1 MSRRLFAGIAGLV
14 LMLGHAAVAS
24 AQSPTT
30 VTGRILDKAGAPVS
44 NTSVM
49 IEGTNY
55 VTLANADG
63 RYTLTVP
70 ATRTGA
76 AVAVARHLG
85 FRSQRENVTLNGG
98 NITVDFSLTA
108 QPAQLGEVVV
118 TALSQQREKATIGTA
133 QQTVSAEQL
142 GTQAPNIIAGM
153 SGKVSGL
160 QIQNSGNMGGSSRI
174 VIRGAGSILG
184 NNQPLFIVDG
194 IPVSNAG
201 FSTASASGGRDYGS
215 AISDLNPDDIQSLT
229 VLKGPN
235 AAALYGSR
243 ASNGAVV
250 ITTKNARSMV
260 KGTKVSLT
268 SRITADQMSVFPS
281 YQNQY
286 GQGFGGQ
293 FDYVDG
299 AGSGTNDG
307 ADESWGPKL
316 DGRTTGCQFTN
327 VNAVVAVG
335 ATSPYDTAHPCN
347 QFNGTGLPWVAHPDN
362 VKNFFQMGHTL
373 SNNINASGSMDNAAA
388 RLSLTKDEVGGI
400 VPNSSLSRLGGTLS
414 ANTTIREKLTIG
426 GSLQY
431 QNTKGM
437 NRPENGYTEGN
448 PFMTFTWF
456 GRQVDVDAL
465 KDHYYNTN
473 SPYGFAD
480 GSLFNW
486 NDNYHRNPYW
496 QYAKNPAPDSRDRVI
511 GQINGNY
518 QFNSWL
524 SGLVRAGADNY
535 RQTAD
540 QMFAAGN
547 IDNASP
553 SYNGG
558 FTHSNSRARESNVEG
573 ILTAHRAND
582 MVDLTV
588 NYGGNARRND
598 AFGDAFN
605 TNSILVPEIYNLS
618 NSAIPPTISNSE
630 SHQAVNSMYGSA
642 VATFKQV
649 FTLEG
654 TARNDWSSTL
664 PKENSS
670 YFYPSITG
678 SLIVSD
684 LMPAMTAN
692 GLISYM
698 KLRGSWARVGSDA
711 GPYQLQTTYSGNSN
725 KFGGLAQFS
734 LGDQSANANLKPE
747 QTTGQEGG
755 IEFGLFNDKL
765 TVDATYYQKITRDQ
779 ILPLTVSR
787 ASGFASSVI
796 NAGQMSNRGIEA
808 SLTARVL
815 RMANGFE
822 WTSSFN
828 YLKNKNKVDALA
840 PGLTNSVI
848 ASQWGAQIQ
857 AREGE
862 PYGVLYGQYWLRD
875 TLSGKLLIGT
885 NGLPIGSGSSKQKV
899 LGNVNPDWTG
909 GWTNEFRYKRWT
921 LTSLL
926 DIRQG
931 GENFSI
937 GNWWGMYAGILES
950 TLKGREV
957 DWNNPGLVV
966 DGVTKASCDAGSCT
980 ANTKLVTAEDY
991 GHNLYP
997 IPEAAVFSTGFV
1009 KLREVRLGWDVPSRY
1024 IQRMNLSNVNLT
1036 FVGANLFTWT
1046 SFPNYDPENA
1056 SNAGNG
1062 AQGFDMGALP
1072 STRNLGIHLTI
1083 TP

>member
-1 MSRRLFAGIAGLV
+1 MARMSRVLSVAAIGFALT
-14 LMLGHAAVAS
+14 LGHAALAS
-24 AQSPTT
+24 AQSPTL
-30 VTGRILDKAGAPVS
+30 VTGRVLDKNGMPVS
-44 NTSVM
+44 NASVT
-49 IEGTNY
+49 IDGTGY
-55 VTLANADG
+55 SALANTEG
-63 RYTLTVP
+63 RYSLSVP
-70 ATRTGA
+70 ATRTGPA
-76 AVAVARHLG
+76 IAVARHLG
-85 FRSQRENVTLNGG
+85 YRSVRQDVTLNGG
-98 NITVDFSLTA
+98 TVTLDFSLTA
-108 QPAQLGEVVV
+108 QPAQLSEIVV

-133 QQTVSAEQL
+133 QQTISTEQL

-153 SGKVSGL
+153 SGKIAGL

-194 IPVSNAG
+194 IPISNAG

-215 AISDLNPDDIQSLT
+215 AISDINPDDIQTLT

-250 ITTKNARSMV
+250 ITTKNARSLLR
-260 KGTKVSLT
+260 GTKVSLT
-268 SRITADQMSVFPS
+268 TRLTADQMSVFPK
-281 YQNQY
+281 YQNLY
-286 GQGFGGQ
+286 GQGFGGE

-299 AGSGTNDG
+299 QGSGVNDG

-316 DGRTTGCQFTN
+316 DGRTTGCVF
-327 VNAVVAVG
+327 G
-335 ATSPYDTAHPCN
+335 ATPGVYDTTRPCN
-347 QFNGTGLPWVAHPDN
+347 QFNGQGLPWVAHPDN
-362 VKNFFQMGHTL
+362 VKNFFQMGHTI
-373 SNNINASGSMDNAAA
+373 SNNINASGSMENAGA
-388 RLSLTKDEVGGI
+388 RLSLTKDETVGI
-400 VPNSSLSRLGGTLS
+400 VPNSSLSRLGGALS
-414 ANTTIREKLTIG
+414 ASTTIRERLTIG
-426 GSLQY
+426 GNLQY
-431 QNTKGM
+431 QQTKGM

-465 KDHYYNTN
+465 ENKFYNTN

-511 GQINGNY
+511 AQINANY
-518 QFNSWL
+518 QFNNWL

-535 RQTAD
+535 RQTNE
-540 QMFAAGN
+540 QMFAKGN

-553 SYNGG
+553 SGNGG
-558 FTHSNSRARESNVEG
+558 FTHTNNRAREANIEG
-573 ILTAHRAND
+573 ILTARKTTD

-588 NYGGNARRND
+588 NFGGNSRRND
-598 AFGDAFN
+598 AYADAFN
-605 TNSILVPEIYNLS
+605 TNNILVEEIYNLS
-618 NSAIPPTISNSE
+618 NSAIPPTITNSE
-630 SHQAVNSMYGSA
+630 SHQAVNSTYGSA
-642 VATFKQV
+642 VATFKNV

-678 SLIVSD
+678 SLLVSD
-684 LMPAMTAN
+684 LMP
-692 GLISYM
+692 GLTSSGILSYL
-698 KLRGSWARVGSDA
+698 KIRGSWARVGSDA
-711 GPYQLQTTYSGNSN
+711 GPYQLQTTYSGNAN
-725 KFGGLAQFS
+725 KFSGLAQFS
-734 LGDQSANANLKPE
+734 LGDQSANSNLKPE
-747 QTTGQEGG
+747 QTTGREGG
-755 IEFGLFNDKL
+755 VEFGLFNDRV
-765 TVDATYYQKITRDQ
+765 TVDATYYTKITRDQ

-808 SLTARVL
+808 SVTARVMRL
-815 RMANGFE
+815 ANGFE
-822 WTSSFN
+822 WTSGFN
-828 YLKNKNKVDALA
+828 YLRNRNKVDALA

-857 AREGE
+857 AREGH
-862 PYGVLYGQYWLRD
+862 PYGVLWGQYWLRD
-875 TLSGKLLIGT
+875 SASGKLLTSG
-885 NGLPIGSGSSKQKV
+885 GLPIGSGSANQKI

-909 GWTNEFRYKRWT
+909 GWTNEMRYKRLT

-926 DIRQG
+926 DFRRG
-931 GENFSI
+931 GQNFSI
-937 GNWWGMYAGILES
+937 GNWWGQYAGILES

-957 DWNNPGLVV
+957 DWDSPGLVV
-966 DGVTKASCDAGSCT
+966 DGIDEDTGLP
-980 ANTKLVTAEDY
+980 NTVVVTAEEY
-991 GHNLYP
+991 GHNVYP
-997 IPEAAVFSTGFV
+997 IPEAALYSTAFV
-1009 KLREVRLGWDVPSRY
+1009 KLREVRLGWDVP
-1024 IQRMNLSNVNLT
+1024 QRFYQRLSLSGVNLT
-1036 FVGANLFTWT
+1036 FVGSNLMTWT
-1046 SFPNYDPENA
+1046 KFPNYDPENA

-1062 AQGFDMGALP
+1062 GQGFDMGALP
-1072 STRNLGIHLTI
+1072 STRNLGFHLTI